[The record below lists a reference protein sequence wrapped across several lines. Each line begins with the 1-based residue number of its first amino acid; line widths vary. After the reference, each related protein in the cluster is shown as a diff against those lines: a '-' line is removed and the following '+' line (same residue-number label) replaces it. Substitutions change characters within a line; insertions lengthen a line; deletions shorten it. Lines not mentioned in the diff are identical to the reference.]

1 MQHRTVWDLNH
12 LYGSV
17 KRPSAYCSLSM
28 HLKGELGKHKA
39 LHYFSLLVVFG
50 EISDVPTLLLQTC
63 QLVLKA
69 SQKCLQK
76 YILLPLPGEKGADGV
91 LPWEVVGCVL

>member
-1 MQHRTVWDLNH
+1 MQHRTLWDLNH
-12 LYGSV
+12 LHSSV
-17 KRPSAYCSLSM
+17 KRPSVYYNQST
-28 HLKGELGKHKA
+28 HLKGELGRHKA

-63 QLVLKA
+63 QPLLKA

-76 YILLPLPGEKGADGV
+76 CILLPLPGEKGDDWV
-91 LPWEVVGCVL
+91 LPWEAVECMA